1 TLPTNNIEYTT
12 LMRNNPNDNWL
23 SRSVRDDASTLY
35 RQQEWRFALEH
46 DYWGSNGSEGYSKL
60 RAHTTM
66 LQLDHPIYHGRF
78 FWRTDFVHLNS
89 GTLGTAPY
97 DAKFGSCYRIGCF
110 PLKQK
115 AFGVSPAIGWE
126 N

>member
-1 TLPTNNIEYTT
+1 MLKEGITHTLPKNNIEYTT

-35 RQQEWRFALEH
+35 RQQEWRFTLEH

-78 FWRTDFVHLNS
+78 F
-89 GTLGTAPY
+89 
-97 DAKFGSCYRIGCF
+97 
-110 PLKQK
+110 
-115 AFGVSPAIGWE
+115 GVLILCT
-126 N
+126 